1 MAQFTLPK
9 TWVSGEILYAADLN
23 AQFAA
28 VLAGFTPS
36 QIDGASSSVANMQ
49 TVVDPYPL
57 GVPSTASNTLGEL
70 QRLRYQLSQVI
81 GRTYW
86 YEDPNTNLETLKI
99 VGPKVNYAV
108 TTNGTDPGLYGMSS
122 IAVALNNTGI
132 AAGTGV
138 AKTSLAVVNLTK
150 STSPVNLKFIQDAN
164 GAVSIPGFE
173 FTAVATG
180 VAGNIYTALFSLYL
194 EKTDSSAVT
203 TTIRTM
209 VFPVQFILGTPL
221 NGLGTAQLISDGI
234 KTVTFGPGAT
244 QLAFATAGS
253 GFVTISTSD
262 DIGLNFSGTVTA
274 NFAQHISAAI
284 IDMMDIS
291 AADTG
296 VKYELKYDFVAGVIP
311 LIGTL
316 TFNIKANGI
325 FYAKELL

>member
-23 AQFAA
+23 NQFAA
-28 VLAGFTPS
+28 VLSGFTPS
-36 QIDGASSSVANMQ
+36 QIDGASANVGAMQ

-57 GVPSTASNTLGEL
+57 GVPSTASNALGEL
-70 QRLRYQLSQVI
+70 QRLRYQLNQII

-86 YEDPNTNLETLKI
+86 YEDPNISLEALKL

-122 IAVALNNTGI
+122 KAVALNVTGLN
-132 AAGTGV
+132 AGILIPPTI
-138 AKTSLAVVNLTK
+138 LATVNLTK

-180 VAGNIYTALFSLYL
+180 VPGTIYTAIFTLFLD
-194 EKTDSSAVT
+194 KTDSLAVT

-209 VFPVQFILGTPL
+209 VFPVQFIIAAPT
-221 NGLGTAQLISDGI
+221 NGDGSFGVSAVGS
-234 KTVTFGPGAT
+234 KSVTFGPGAT
-244 QLAFATAGS
+244 TVAFATAGS
-253 GFVTISTSD
+253 GNLVVSSTNSTGIFV
-262 DIGLNFSGTVTA
+262 FGTVTA

-296 VKYELKYDFVAGVIP
+296 VKYDLKYSFAPVATP
-311 LIGTL
+311 TAGTL